1 MTQQPLRLIVDRHD
15 QSTTDSIEVQSTV
28 AAGIHI
34 HLHLGGV
41 APIATPPAA
50 ISAADAEGRSGK
62 GRRRPWLIAVCGLA
76 IATGAFEFGARSG
89 EGHARSAAAI
99 ANAGNLA
106 ATMSGPPA
114 GGAPGDLPP
123 SVRQLLAQPPTITPS
138 AASAAGSSPFGLH
151 P

>member
-1 MTQQPLRLIVDRHD
+1 MTNQPLRLVVDRHD

-34 HLHLGGV
+34 HLHLGGM

-50 ISAADAEGRSGK
+50 ISAANAEGRSGK

-89 EGHARSAAAI
+89 EGHARSAATI
-99 ANAGNLA
+99 ANAGIQA
-106 ATMSGPPA
+106 AELVVLIDQMIHR
-114 GGAPGDLPP
+114 
-123 SVRQLLAQPPTITPS
+123 V
-138 AASAAGSSPFGLH
+138 AASIGQPKRLGDQPLSSIR
-151 P
+151 